1 MQKIAGFNQPFCSR
15 LHLPVTLF
23 HPKYKA
29 MIFTKPHRLAAELNA
44 SSMAD
49 IAFLLLVFFL
59 VSTVIDTEKGITIKL
74 PPLDYTTPP
83 PPVNDRNVLS
93 VKINFEGQLLV
104 EGEETSVESLRQQ
117 AKNFIMN
124 PARDPRLAIAPNQ
137 AVISLQNDRSTTYG
151 VYLAVYNELKAAYN
165 ELWEE
170 AAQQRFGK
178 TFSSLSR
185 SNQQNIRDEI
195 PLVISESDLVDLAGR
210 EKSEKIFIKNQG
222 SKN

>member
-1 MQKIAGFNQPFCSR
+1 MQKIACFNQPFCSR

-29 MIFTKPHRLAAELNA
+29 MIFTKPHRPAAELNA

-59 VSTVIDTEKGITIKL
+59 VSTVIDTEKGITVKL
-74 PPLDYTTPP
+74 PPFDYTPP
-83 PPVNDRNVLS
+83 PRVNERNVLS
-93 VKINFEGQLLV
+93 VKINFAGQLLV
-104 EGEETSVESLRQQ
+104 EGEAISIENLRER

-124 PARDPRLAIAPNQ
+124 PTHDRQLAAAPDQ

-151 VYLAVYNELKAAYN
+151 TYLAVYNELKAAYN

-185 SNQQNIRDEI
+185 SNQQSIRDLI
-195 PLVISESDLVDLAGR
+195 PLVISESDLVDLAG
-210 EKSEKIFIKNQG
+210 EEQSERIFFKN
-222 SKN
+222 